1 MMLSE
6 ILLVIAALAYLVCGA
21 GIVKVLNAPDAVAPA
36 WLRSVGFAGFAA
48 HAAGV
53 ITDMF
58 AADVIR
64 FGFGMAVS
72 AMLCIAVAIVLVESL
87 VHRINGLMG
96 IVVIVSAVG
105 TALPVVF
112 PGAMY
117 PTEQWSVL
125 FCVHLL
131 MALAAYSFMTIAVV
145 QAVLLMRKEREVA
158 NPATLNQGG
167 LLSNMPSLMAMERIL
182 FRIVACGFVCLTL
195 VLILGAMATYE
206 FHHVYFVPEH
216 KTILTW
222 LAWVV
227 FAVLLWGR
235 RFLGWRKKQALAWF
249 WAGIAFLAVAY
260 LVYRFVLEALIL

>member
-1 MMLSE
+1 
-6 ILLVIAALAYLVCGA
+6 
-21 GIVKVLNAPDAVAPA
+21 
-36 WLRSVGFAGFAA
+36 
-48 HAAGV
+48 
-53 ITDMF
+53 
-58 AADVIR
+58 
-64 FGFGMAVS
+64 
-72 AMLCIAVAIVLVESL
+72 
-87 VHRINGLMG
+87 
-96 IVVIVSAVG
+96 
-105 TALPVVF
+105 
-112 PGAMY
+112 
-117 PTEQWSVL
+117 
-125 FCVHLL
+125 
-131 MALAAYSFMTIAVV
+131 
-145 QAVLLMRKEREVA
+145 MRKEREVA